1 MELLERK
8 SQLQALYSALD
19 QVKAR
24 EGEGCVA
31 LVYGEAGIGK
41 STLIEHFLNEC
52 KTKWRVLQGACDSLF
67 SPRPLGPLYDIALQ
81 MSSNNEDKR
90 QILELLDSDSKRT
103 AIFSACLNELQQQT
117 TILVIEDVH
126 WADEATLDLL
136 KYLGRRIRQTV
147 SLMILTYRDDEIG
160 ADHPLR
166 ILLGDLASSQ
176 ALHRIPVSPLSKD
189 AVHKLAKNKDV
200 DSVELHRMTNGNP
213 FYVTEVLAVESGI
226 PETVR
231 DAVLARAARLSLSAR
246 IVLEAAAVIGSRI
259 EPWLLSQIIGVETA
273 PIEECIARGMIH
285 SQDDNY
291 VFHHELTQQ
300 TILESVPFHK
310 RLEFHRRILD
320 ALKGSSETNKDWARL
335 ANHAEVLKDGNAVLE
350 FAPVAARQASARS
363 SHREAI
369 RLYELT
375 LRFADSLPPAD
386 HAGILEAY
394 IQELEFKNR
403 VADAIPVLQKTIEIW
418 HSLGDHLREGAN
430 LETLAESYHLLGRNT
445 ESEEVSKTAIA
456 MLETLPP
463 SAELARAYKGQCY
476 IRMMHRDCTD
486 AIVWGEKAIA
496 LAEHFGDIETLARTY
511 DYLGSAMLIIE
522 YERGRMLLEKSL
534 TLGRQANLT
543 FTVAGA
549 LDHLGEISVEV
560 YQLENAD
567 TYLAQG
573 IKHSTERDDDYH
585 LQSMLPCRA
594 LTRLYQG
601 NWVEAGE
608 IAVQTLARTDLDI
621 DARSYALLA
630 LGRLHARQ
638 GMSDARSILGEA
650 LKLSM
655 RADSVPHMG
664 RIQVARLEDVWLA
677 GGNWGRV
684 LEETRLIYNLA
695 ISKKHPWIVGELAF
709 WRWRVG
715 DEITPPVWV
724 APPFS
729 LQMAGDWQAAAKEWE
744 THGCPYEQAIALA
757 DGDETAQLKALA
769 IFENLGARPIIKRLK
784 QKMRAQG
791 VHIPRGPR
799 PTTRENP
806 YNLTTREMEVLE
818 YLAKGLN
825 NNAIAEQFSLSTR
838 TVEHHITSILQKMD
852 VQTRAE
858 AVAHALEQHLLDN

>member
-1 MELLERK
+1 MEVLERT
-8 SQLQALYSALD
+8 SQLQALHSAID

-24 EGEGCVA
+24 DGEGCVA

-41 STLIEHFLNEC
+41 STLVEHFLNEC
-52 KTKWRVLQGACDSLF
+52 KTKWRILQGTCDSLF
-67 SPRPLGPLYDIALQ
+67 TPRPLGPLHDIALQ
-81 MSSNNEDKR
+81 TQGQLLS
-90 QILELLDSDSKRT
+90 LLDSEANRT
-103 AIFSACLNELQQQT
+103 AIFSACLNQLQEIKS
-117 TILVIEDVH
+117 ILVIEDIH

-136 KYLGRRIRQTV
+136 KYLGRRIRQTS

-176 ALHRIPVSPLSKD
+176 ALHRIPVSLLSED
-189 AVHKLAKNKDV
+189 AVHKLARNKDV
-200 DSVELHRMTNGNP
+200 DSVELHRLTNGNP
-213 FYVTEVLAVESGI
+213 FYITEVLAVESGI

-231 DAVLARAARLSLSAR
+231 DAVLARTARLSLSAR
-246 IVLEAAAVIGSRI
+246 AVLEVAAVIGLRT
-259 EPWLLSQIIGVETA
+259 EPWLLSQIMGEDSASID
-273 PIEECIARGMIH
+273 ECVAYGMVH
-285 SQDDNY
+285 SQGDNY
-291 VFHHELTQQ
+291 VFRHELTRQ
-300 TILESVPFHK
+300 TVLESIPFHK
-310 RLEFHRRILD
+310 RQEFHRRILD
-320 ALKGSSETNKDWARL
+320 ALKGSSETSKDWARL
-335 ANHAEVLKDGNAVLE
+335 ANHAEELKDGNAVLD

-375 LRFADSLPPAD
+375 LRYADSLPPAE
-386 HAGILEAY
+386 HAEILEAY

-403 VADAIPVLQKTIEIW
+403 FADAIPVLQKTIEIW
-418 HSLGDHLREGAN
+418 HSLGDRLREGAN
-430 LETLAESYHLLGRNT
+430 LETLAEAYHLLGRNT
-445 ESEEVSKTAIA
+445 ESEDVSKTAIA
-456 MLETLPP
+456 ILEALPP

-511 DYLGSAMLIIE
+511 DYLGSAMLIID

-573 IKHSTERDDDYH
+573 VKHSMERDDDYH
-585 LQSMLPCRA
+585 LQSMLPSQV

-601 NWVEAGE
+601 RWVDAGE
-608 IAVQTLARTDLDI
+608 LAAQTLARTDLDI
-621 DARSYALLA
+621 DTRSYALLA

-638 GMSDARSILGEA
+638 GMSDARSILDEA
-650 LKLSM
+650 LELSM

-664 RIQVARLEDVWLA
+664 RIQVARLEEVWLT
-677 GGNWGRV
+677 GGNWGRA
-684 LEETRLIYNLA
+684 LEETRLMYNLTVG
-695 ISKKHPWIVGELAF
+695 KKHPWIVGELAF
-709 WRWRVG
+709 WRWQVG
-715 DEITPPVWV
+715 DEITPPAWV
-724 APPFS
+724 AQPFL
-729 LQMAGDWQAAAKEWE
+729 LQMTGDWRAAANEWE
-744 THGCPYEQAIALA
+744 IRGCPYEQAMALA
-757 DGDETAQLKALA
+757 DGDETAQLKALG
-769 IFENLGARPIIKRLK
+769 IFKGLGVHPIIKRLK

-791 VHIPRGPR
+791 VRIPRGPR
-799 PTTRENP
+799 STSRENP
-806 YNLTTREMEVLE
+806 YNLTTREMEVLG
-818 YLAKGLN
+818 YLVKGLN

-852 VQTRAE
+852 VQTRVE
-858 AVAHALEQHLLDN
+858 AASLALEQHLFDN

>member
-1 MELLERK
+1 MELLERT
-8 SQLQALYSALD
+8 SQLQALHFALD

-41 STLIEHFLNEC
+41 STLVEHFLNEC
-52 KTKWRVLQGACDSLF
+52 KNKWRILQGACDSLF
-67 SPRPLGPLYDIALQ
+67 TPRPLGPLYDIALQ
-81 MSSNNEDKR
+81 TR
-90 QILELLDSDSKRT
+90 GQLLQLLDSESNRT
-103 AIFSACLNELQQQT
+103 TIFSACLNQLQEDAS
-117 TILVIEDVH
+117 ILVIEDVH

-136 KYLGRRIRQTV
+136 KYLGRRIHQTV
-147 SLMILTYRDDEIG
+147 SMMLLTYRDDELG
-160 ADHPLR
+160 VDHPLR

-176 ALHRIPVSPLSKD
+176 SLHRIPVSQLSKD
-189 AVHKLAKNKDV
+189 AVHELAKNREV
-200 DSVELHRMTNGNP
+200 DLVELHRLTDGNP

-226 PETVR
+226 PETIR

-246 IVLEAAAVIGSRI
+246 AVLEAAAVIGSRV
-259 EPWLLSQIIGVETA
+259 EPWLLTQIAGIEPA
-273 PIEECIARGMIH
+273 PIEECIARGMLH
-285 SQDDNY
+285 SQADYY
-291 VFHHELTQQ
+291 VFRHELTRQ
-300 TILESVPFHK
+300 TILESISFHK

-320 ALKGSSETNKDWARL
+320 ALKDSPDTRNDWVRL
-335 ANHAEVLKDGNAVLE
+335 ANHAEELRDGNAVLE

-363 SHREAI
+363 SHREATS
-369 RLYELT
+369 LYELA
-375 LRFADSLPPAD
+375 LRFADSLPPAE

-418 HSLGDHLREGAN
+418 RSLEDRLREGAN
-430 LETLAESYHLLGRNT
+430 LEALAEAYHLLGRNT
-445 ESEEVSKTAIA
+445 ESEDVSKTAIA
-456 MLETLPP
+456 MLEALSP

-476 IRMMHRDCTD
+476 IRMMHRDCTE

-534 TLGRQANLT
+534 ALGHQANLT

-560 YQLENAD
+560 YELTNAD
-567 TYLAQG
+567 AYLAQG
-573 IKHSTERDDDYH
+573 IKHSMERDDDYH
-585 LQSMLPCRA
+585 LQSMLPSQV

-601 NWVEAGE
+601 RWVEAGE
-608 IAVQTLARTDLDI
+608 IAAQTLARTDLDI

-638 GMSDARSILGEA
+638 GMSDARSILEEA

-664 RIQVARLEDVWLA
+664 RIQVARLEEAWLT
-677 GGNWGRV
+677 GENWGRV

-695 ISKKHPWIVGELAF
+695 VGKKHPWIVGELAF

-715 DEITPPVWV
+715 DKITPPDWI
-724 APPFS
+724 ARPFAM
-729 LQMAGDWQAAAKEWE
+729 QIAGDWRAAATEWE
-744 THGCPYEQAIALA
+744 QLFCPYEQGMALM
-757 DGDETAQLKALA
+757 DGDEAAQREAFE
-769 IFENLGARPIIKRLK
+769 IFDRLGGNPISEKLK
-784 QKMRAQG
+784 QKMRIQG
-791 VHIPRGPR
+791 ARLPRGPR
-799 PTTRENP
+799 PSTRENP
-806 YNLTTREMEVLE
+806 FGLTAREMEILSCLTE
-818 YLAKGLN
+818 GSS
-825 NNAIAEQFSLSTR
+825 NNAIASQLSLSIR
-838 TVEHHITSILQKMD
+838 TVEHHITSILQKMEI
-852 VQTRAE
+852 QSRNEAAARA
-858 AVAHALEQHLLDN
+858 LKDKLFPS